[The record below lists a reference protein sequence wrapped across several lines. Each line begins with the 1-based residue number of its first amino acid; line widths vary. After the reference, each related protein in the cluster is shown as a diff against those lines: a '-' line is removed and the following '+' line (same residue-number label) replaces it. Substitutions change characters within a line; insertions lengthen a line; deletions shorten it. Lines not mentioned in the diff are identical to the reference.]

1 MIIGIIGKM
10 QSGKSTVA
18 DMLLKKI
25 PRSYSVAFADCL
37 KEMIIKSG
45 ICTHDELYVQK
56 TDFSRMI
63 MQKIGTEIFR
73 NQINPNYWISGVDRK
88 IKEIYCDYGRLATII
103 IHDVRFKNEAA
114 YIQNTKGILLRVTRN
129 TINTVN
135 ADHDSETEQNLIAT
149 EDYIIEN
156 DNDLL
161 QLEKNVDEFIEIVVK
176 NKSKSEN
183 SNMF

>member
-10 QSGKSTVA
+10 QSGKTTVA

-25 PRSYSVAFADCL
+25 PRSYSVAFADSL

-73 NQINPNYWISGVDRK
+73 NQINPNYWITKVDEK
-88 IKEIYCDYGRLATII
+88 IKQIYYDYGKLSTII
-103 IHDVRFKNEAA
+103 IHDVRFKNEAE
-114 YIQNTKGILLRVTRN
+114 YIQDQMGILVRIERPTN
-129 TINTVN
+129 INITN
-135 ADHDSETEQNLIAT
+135 ANHASETEQ
-149 EDYIIEN
+149 DIIKPTYTIIN
-156 DNDLL
+156 DIDLDA
-161 QLEKNVDEFIEIVVK
+161 LEKNINIFLWFVNEWEI
-176 NKSKSEN
+176 KSKPY
-183 SNMF
+183 